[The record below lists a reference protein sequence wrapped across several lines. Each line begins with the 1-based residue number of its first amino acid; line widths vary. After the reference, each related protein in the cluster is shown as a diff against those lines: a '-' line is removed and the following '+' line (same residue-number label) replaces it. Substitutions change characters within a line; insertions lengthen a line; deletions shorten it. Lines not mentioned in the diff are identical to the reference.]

1 MMSESEQGGV
11 RAAAPDRRNADDV
24 AVVRV
29 GEREF
34 VLVGTAHVSRES
46 ADLVREVIEQ
56 DAPDRVCIELDDLRF
71 KALSQKQRFES
82 LDIREIVRQQQLLP
96 LIFNLILASY
106 QKQLGV
112 QLGVQPGT
120 ELLEAAEVAEERG
133 VPVSLCDRDVRVT
146 LRRAWGA
153 LTLWRKAQLI
163 GALIAS
169 LFDSPEISEE
179 DLRELRQ
186 HDVVSKLMEELG
198 ASFPTLKR
206 VLIDERDTY
215 LGAKIAAAEGQ
226 RVVAV
231 VGAGHVRGIR
241 RALEEGRTAD
251 LAALEEVPPP
261 SPWPK
266 VIGWGIPAIIVG
278 SIAWIGWRDGVA
290 AAGHNFSYWFL
301 ANGIPALI
309 GALIAFAHPA
319 TSAIAF
325 VSAPFTS
332 LTPLI
337 GVGYLCA
344 FAQAY
349 YRPPLVRELRDV
361 TSELRSPARWWGNR
375 LLRIFLVFTLT
386 TIGSLI
392 GTFVGGAEI
401 LRNLR

>member
-1 MMSESEQGGV
+1 MVNELEGGAPPAATD
-11 RAAAPDRRNADDV
+11 RAYADDV
-24 AVVRV
+24 AVVRAA
-29 GEREF
+29 GREF
-34 VLVGTAHVSRES
+34 LLVGTAHVSRES
-46 ADLVREVIEQ
+46 ADLVRVVIEAE
-56 DAPDRVCIELDDLRF
+56 APDRVCIELDDLRF

-82 LDIREIVRQQQLLP
+82 LDIREIIRQQQLLP
-96 LIFNLILASY
+96 LVFNLILSSY

-120 ELLEAAEVAEERG
+120 ELLEAAQVAEERG

-163 GALIAS
+163 AALFAS
-169 LFDSPEISEE
+169 LFDSPELSED

-198 ASFPTLKR
+198 AAFPALKE
-206 VLIDERDTY
+206 VLIDERDQY

-241 RALEEGRTAD
+241 RALEEGSRVD
-251 LAALEEVPPP
+251 LTALEEVPPP

-266 VIGWGIPAIIVG
+266 IIGWGIPAIILG
-278 SIAWIGWRDGVA
+278 SIVWIGWRDGAA

-301 ANGIPALI
+301 ANGIPAML
-309 GALIAFAHPA
+309 GAFLALAHPA
-319 TSAIAF
+319 TAAIAF
-325 VSAPFTS
+325 VAAPFTS

-337 GVGYLCA
+337 GVGYVCA

-349 YRPPLVRELRDV
+349 YRPPLVRELREV
-361 TSELRSPARWWGNR
+361 ASELRNPSRWWSNR